1 MSEKRSAQ
9 RESRTMKAIINAR
22 VVFPDRVVDGGGI
35 LFDEDGILAS
45 GRIKVPEGVE
55 TVDARGMYVGPGLVD
70 EHLHGYQQYGEAFN
84 VVDACR
90 EVAKA
95 HLKHGTTTMTPSAAY
110 NLSREDFLSVISQCN
125 QAIREGGTTI
135 AGVHFEGP
143 FTNPRY
149 GSKAERAWQYS
160 DAVCREIFDRAG
172 RNVLHCTYAPEME
185 CAPSLEALLAERGV
199 IADIGH
205 TCAGP
210 ADMERAVSRGARIIT
225 HTFDAMGHYLGA
237 QEAAKETGDVQDST
251 SQVALA
257 TPGLYYELIC
267 DSMGAHVTKYS
278 ASLAYRAAGEDYI
291 ILITDA
297 TCYRKA
303 NAPSGTCERWRDATD
318 INFNERGQLSGSRLT
333 LNRACV
339 NFMKMT
345 GADIRVAFKC
355 ASTNPARALRL
366 DNRVGSVEVGKEA
379 NLLMVDDDFC
389 VRAVWFRGKPV
400 DEVRN

>member
-1 MSEKRSAQ
+1 
-9 RESRTMKAIINAR
+9 MKAIINAR

-205 TCAGP
+205 TCAGGCGYGAGRLP
-210 ADMERAVSRGARIIT
+210 RRTDHHAHLRRHGALSGRAGSGKGNGRCAGFDLAGRAGHARPVLRADLRLHGGACDEVQREPRLSRRRR
-225 HTFDAMGHYLGA
+225 
-237 QEAAKETGDVQDST
+237 
-251 SQVALA
+251 
-257 TPGLYYELIC
+257 GLYHSHYGRHLLQE
-267 DSMGAHVTKYS
+267 GKR
-278 ASLAYRAAGEDYI
+278 SLGNLRTLAGRDGHQLQRTGPVVRQPIDAEQSVRQLHED
-291 ILITDA
+291 DG
-297 TCYRKA
+297 R
-303 NAPSGTCERWRDATD
+303 
-318 INFNERGQLSGSRLT
+318 
-333 LNRACV
+333 
-339 NFMKMT
+339 
-345 GADIRVAFKC
+345 
-355 ASTNPARALRL
+355 
-366 DNRVGSVEVGKEA
+366 
-379 NLLMVDDDFC
+379 
-389 VRAVWFRGKPV
+389 
-400 DEVRN
+400 